1 VTTREEAVM
10 ELSLEIEQNSSVTA
24 CLRNFRRAAL
34 S

>member
-1 VTTREEAVM
+1 M